1 MFDEMVSLLKQG
13 EMVQLDLL
21 RKRFDGALVKKL
33 GVIKTPYSFW
43 SSDKKINPAAK
54 ELLWATILL
63 EDRDNFM
70 LVEGIIVTELD
81 EKLRAKGLQNSTDHT
96 HKVEQTMQDF
106 IAEFLGLAPSA
117 AFKKILQQKLSE
129 VVNLYS
135 RG

>member
-13 EMVQLDLL
+13 KIVQLDLL
-21 RKRFDGALVKKL
+21 RKRFDRALVKKL
-33 GVIKTPYSFW
+33 GVIKTPCSFW
-43 SSDKKINPAAK
+43 SSDKKINPASK
-54 ELLWATILL
+54 ELLWATVLL

-96 HKVEQTMQDF
+96 HQVEQTMQDF

-117 AFKKILQQKLSE
+117 AFKKILQQKLSA